1 MPSLRSSIAARIA
14 AGRSPKG
21 SCRAVRSP
29 ARCTGWVVDLASG
42 RAAAPDEGCVA
53 TLAVKLVAG
62 RILLAVP
69 AHPKGH
75 R

>member
-1 MPSLRSSIAARIA
+1 M
-14 AGRSPKG
+14 
-21 SCRAVRSP
+21 RSP